1 MDGIQG
7 KIKNIR
13 VNNNRAKL
21 KGQKQ
26 TQRHLNLKVA
36 CENTEERII

>member
-26 TQRHLNLKVA
+26 TQRHLKVA